1 MRGARRLLTDIRPLQ
16 VSADYRRLWVGST
29 VSQLG
34 QQMTAVTIAIQVYAI
49 SGSSFSVGLVGLFS
63 LVPLVTFGLHGGAFA
78 DVMDRRRLALIASC
92 GRWGSSLLLVL
103 QAALGWDSLAFLYA
117 VVAVQGAF
125 YAVNNPTRSAI
136 IPRLLAKDLLPASN
150 ALTMASFNLGFTV
163 GPLLGALANRVR
175 RLHVRLRN
183 RCGHLQRGCVLG
195 VASAGDATAA
205 TSG

>member
-1 MRGARRLLTDIRPLQ
+1 M
-16 VSADYRRLWVGST
+16 
-29 VSQLG
+29 
-34 QQMTAVTIAIQVYAI
+34 TIAIQVYAI

-63 LVPLVTFGLHGGAFA
+63 LVPLVTFGLYGGAFA
-78 DVMDRRRLALIASC
+78 DVMDRRRLALIAWC

-175 RLHVRLRN
+175 RLNVRLRN